1 MNCAKAETLIQA
13 RLDGELS
20 IDEAIGLG
28 EHFALC
34 AECKALATDLDQ
46 VCGAARTLIDLGT
59 AGGDSIAAR
68 AAAQIAR
75 EHVPATFRRNRWLIW
90 GGLAAAAAILIVL
103 THMNVFQKT
112 TNAPARSVAQ
122 NTPAP
127 ETTESKGAREPAPL
141 PVKSVKEKR
150 FNASSVVS
158 DLYETPQYSEEELNT
173 RELLRKLYV
182 KGEAGAAARKLAA
195 AIDDNET
202 RVLSNLAVAVR
213 DPIVDVEV
221 FKKLS
226 ELKPELRL
234 APVYISALDSARNRK
249 KALQWLRTISNKA
262 LSGEP
267 QVWIDWLATARQEPA
282 NHGGI

>member
-1 MNCAKAETLIQA
+1 MNCTKAEALIQA

-68 AAAQIAR
+68 ATAQIAR
-75 EHVPATFRRNRWLIW
+75 EHTPAAFRRSRWLIW

-103 THMNVFQKT
+103 THLNIFQKT
-112 TNAPARSVAQ
+112 TNGPAHSVAQ

-127 ETTESKGAREPAPL
+127 EATESKEAREPAPL

-182 KGEAGAAARKLAA
+182 KGEAGAAARQLAA
-195 AIDDNET
+195 AIDGNET

-213 DPIVDVEV
+213 DPKVDVEV

-282 NHGGI
+282 NHDGI